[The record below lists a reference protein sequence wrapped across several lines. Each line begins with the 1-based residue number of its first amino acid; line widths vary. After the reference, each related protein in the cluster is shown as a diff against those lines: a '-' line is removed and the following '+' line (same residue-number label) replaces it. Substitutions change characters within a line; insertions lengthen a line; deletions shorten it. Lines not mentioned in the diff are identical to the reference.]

1 MFALRN
7 WRFDSSP
14 GVIIGSGAR
23 RSHQK
28 NRTPSRIAP
37 CIRLSQSGRSPPNG
51 FASTSAIV
59 RNSTAP
65 PSRSM
70 PCTSTCLP
78 TALRSQVSGHQRSA
92 RMIPTMPNGMLMR
105 KIQCQLAISIS
116 TPPSTGPNAEDTSA
130 TTAISASPK
139 PRCCG
144 GNTRIVIANP
154 SGARMPA
161 PAPCSTRKT
170 ISHSTDHATAQS
182 AEPIVNT
189 ARPITKNLRRP
200 NWSASRP
207 IDTSST
213 AKTML

>member
-1 MFALRN
+1 
-7 WRFDSSP
+7 
-14 GVIIGSGAR
+14 
-23 RSHQK
+23 
-28 NRTPSRIAP
+28 
-37 CIRLSQSGRSPPNG
+37 
-51 FASTSAIV
+51 
-59 RNSTAP
+59 
-65 PSRSM
+65 M
-70 PCTSTCLP
+70 PRTSTCLP

-92 RMIPTMPNGMLMR
+92 RMMPTIPNGMLMR
-105 KIQCQLAISIS
+105 KIQCQLASSIS
-116 TPPSTGPNAEDTSA
+116 TPPSTGPKAEDTSA

-144 GNTRIVIANP
+144 GNTSTVIAKP

-161 PAPCSTRKT
+161 PAPWITRKT
-170 ISHSTDHATAQS
+170 ISHSTDQATAQS

-189 ARPITKNLRRP
+189 ASPITKNLRRP